1 MAQSEVS
8 ENECLSVCATGVIRV
23 CDVMSLA
30 VCVGVSTT
38 TKFVMSEFYCLVDM
52 KNVKRKMEEREEG
65 CESKRAREE
74 DEKAVVTREE
84 DEKTREEPTEKERMA
99 ADWENGVKSAITFL
113 RSGEGDDIDDQYALA
128 DVITSFLD
136 ETFTGNTY
144 DTVLNCLQGEGR
156 ELTDYDAIQADI
168 IGEFENYEDDEYE
181 ESESESE
188 CDSSDSE

>member
-1 MAQSEVS
+1 MS

-38 TKFVMSEFYCLVDM
+38 TKFVNMSEFYCLVDM

-74 DEKAVVTREE
+74 DEKAREE
-84 DEKTREEPTEKERMA
+84 EDKPAVTREEPTGKERMA